1 MAEQFPVIIVI
12 APLFGAICV
21 ALLGFRFPAAC
32 FPLALA
38 SLALTLTA
46 TVGTLGTVLESG
58 PQIYSLS
65 GWERVAKSTGEISI
79 SIEYRVDVL
88 SGIVLAIIG
97 FVALLNCVFAKVR
110 IEEESPGKT
119 PHYYILSLL
128 LVSGLAGMTITN
140 DAFNLYVLLE
150 ISSLTSYALIAIGS
164 KRAVL
169 SAFNYVIMGTIG
181 ASFYLL
187 GVGYLYIKTG
197 TLNMTDIREALAT
210 LPPESASIH
219 VAFMLIMVGVWIK
232 MAFFPLHGWL
242 PNAYAYS
249 PTATGALMAPLVT
262 KVMIYIMIR
271 MMVSVFGTDYVF
283 GFLQWSD
290 LIVGLS
296 VVAIVAGSF
305 FALSR
310 SDLRKMLTYLIV
322 AEVGYMV
329 GGAWLANANGMTGAI
344 YHIAS
349 DALMTLC
356 LFMAIGII
364 VVRTGEHRLT
374 AFQGLY
380 RTMPITMT
388 GFTVGALSMIGLP
401 PTCGFFSK
409 WYSCA
414 AASNPVT
421 GPTWRRSSFPAWSTP
436 SSFSASSKWLFPRSP
451 SLRQGP
457 RRRLQGSRPSP
468 SSRRRSRFHAGADPP
483 QSALVHAGTPPHR
496 GRQSRGPGRLQPR
509 GDRLDPL
516 RSRKLPLHPRR
527 RGLTWKRSPAFS
539 H

>member
-409 WYSCA
+409 WYLVRGGLESGHWA
-414 AASNPVT
+414 YVAALLFSSLVNAVLFFRLIEMAFFHGARPYGKGPGVDYKDHAHHHHHGVDPDSTPERTLPKVPWSMLAPLLTVAASLVVLGVYNREVT
-421 GPTWRRSSFPAWSTP
+421 DWIR
-436 SSFSASSKWLFPRSP
+436 
-451 SLRQGP
+451 
-457 RRRLQGSRPSP
+457 
-468 SSRRRSRFHAGADPP
+468 
-483 QSALVHAGTPPHR
+483 SALESFHFTR
-496 GRQSRGPGRLQPR
+496 GGE
-509 GDRLDPL
+509 
-516 RSRKLPLHPRR
+516 
-527 RGLTWKRSPAFS
+527 A
-539 H
+539 

>member
-1 MAEQFPVIIVI
+1 MAEQFPILIVI
-12 APLFGAICV
+12 APLFGALLV
-21 ALLGFRFPAAC
+21 ALLGFRFPKMC
-32 FPLALA
+32 LPLALL
-38 SLALTLTA
+38 SLAVSLVSA
-46 TVGTLGTVLESG
+46 VGTFLSVLETG

-65 GWERVAKSTGEISI
+65 GWERVDKATGPISV
-79 SIEYRVDVL
+79 SIEYRVDIL
-88 SGIVLAIIG
+88 SGIVLVVIALVG
-97 FVALLNCVFAKVR
+97 LLNALYSKAS
-110 IEEESPGKT
+110 IALETPDKI
-119 PHYYILSLL
+119 PHYCILYLL

-187 GVGYLYIKTG
+187 GVGYLYMMTG

-210 LPPESASIH
+210 LPLESPSIH

-232 MAFFPLHGWL
+232 MAFFPLHGWM

-249 PTATGALMAPLVT
+249 PTATGSLMAPLVT

-271 MMVSVFGTDYVF
+271 MMMSVFGVAYVF
-283 GFLQWSD
+283 EYLDWSN

-296 VVAIVAGSF
+296 VIAIVAGSF

-344 YHIAS
+344 YHIIS
-349 DALMTLC
+349 DAMMTFC

-364 VVRTGEHRLT
+364 VTRTGNHRLT

-380 RTMPITMT
+380 RKMPITMV
-388 GFTVGALSMIGLP
+388 GFTIGALSMIGLP

-409 WYSCA
+409 WY
-414 AASNPVT
+414 
-421 GPTWRRSSFPAWSTP
+421 
-436 SSFSASSKWLFPRSP
+436 
-451 SLRQGP
+451 
-457 RRRLQGSRPSP
+457 
-468 SSRRRSRFHAGADPP
+468 
-483 QSALVHAGTPPHR
+483 LVHGGIEAGQWAYVVALLFSSLVNAILFFRLIEMAFFHGAHTHGETVDDDDHAHHHR
-496 GRQSRGPGRLQPR
+496 NG
-509 GDRLDPL
+509 LDPD
-516 RSRKLPLHPRR
+516 SAPEQTLPQVPWSMLAPMLLVATSLILIGVFNREITAWI
-527 RGLTWKRSPAFS
+527 GTALESFNLAQS
-539 H
+539 GQE